1 MGGRFTLPSQID
13 LLVQLQEVD
22 QVLRANTQ
30 AVESSEGRLAD
41 LEEAYRL
48 KSVATDEA
56 RTTSSALGTR
66 QRDLEGRLQV
76 AEEKMKDRRM
86 RVTRIRNDKE
96 LGLARREVDL
106 LKEEITTMESELQQ
120 VYEQV
125 EAATTAL
132 VGLEGEL
139 KGLADE
145 REAEAL
151 ALKETVERLGE
162 AIERDRSRRQQILGT
177 VDESLRSRYEMI
189 LSRRGGVAVVAVRNG
204 TCEGCRMRVP
214 PQLYNQIQRNEQV
227 FLCPSCQRMLHW
239 RPEQSEAS

>member
-1 MGGRFTLPSQID
+1 
-13 LLVQLQEVD
+13 
-22 QVLRANTQ
+22 
-30 AVESSEGRLAD
+30 
-41 LEEAYRL
+41 
-48 KSVATDEA
+48 
-56 RTTSSALGTR
+56 
-66 QRDLEGRLQV
+66 
-76 AEEKMKDRRM
+76 M

-106 LKEEITTMESELQQ
+106 LKEEITAMEAELQQ

-162 AIERDRSRRQQILGT
+162 AIERDRGRRQQILGT

-239 RPEQSEAS
+239 RPEQSQAS

>member
-1 MGGRFTLPSQID
+1 MSSQIE

-22 QVLRANTQ
+22 QILRANTQ
-30 AVESSEGRLAD
+30 AVESSEVRLSE
-41 LEEAYRL
+41 LEEAHRL
-48 KSVATDEA
+48 KAAATDEA
-56 RTTSSALGTR
+56 RAAAAGLGTR
-66 QRDLEGRLQV
+66 QRDLEGRL
-76 AEEKMKDRRM
+76 AASEEKMKDRRM

-96 LGLARREVDL
+96 LGLAKREVDL
-106 LKEEITTMESELQQ
+106 LKEEITALEAELQS

-125 EAATTAL
+125 EAGTTAL

-139 KGLADE
+139 KSLADA
-145 REAEAL
+145 RNAEAA
-151 ALKETVERLGE
+151 ALKETVQRLG
-162 AIERDRSRRQQILGT
+162 ADIERDRGRRQQILGT
-177 VDESLRSRYEMI
+177 VDEALRSRYEMI

-239 RPEQSEAS
+239 RPQQSEAS

>member
-1 MGGRFTLPSQID
+1 MPSQID
-13 LLVQLQEVD
+13 LLVQLQQVD

-30 AVESSEGRLAD
+30 AVESSEGRLAE
-41 LEEAYRL
+41 LQEAHRL
-48 KSVATDEA
+48 KAAATDEA
-56 RTTSSALGTR
+56 RAAAAGLGTR
-66 QRDLEGRLQV
+66 QRDLEGRLAASEV
-76 AEEKMKDRRM
+76 KMKDRRM

-96 LGLARREVDL
+96 LGLAKREVDL
-106 LKEEITTMESELQQ
+106 LKEELTALEAELQS

-139 KGLADE
+139 KGLADA
-145 REAEAL
+145 RTAEAI
-151 ALKETVERLGE
+151 ALKETVERLG
-162 AIERDRSRRQQILGT
+162 ADIERDRGRRQQILGT
-177 VDESLRSRYEMI
+177 VDEALRSRYEMI

-239 RPEQSEAS
+239 RPEQSQAS

>member
-30 AVESSEGRLAD
+30 AVQSSEGRLAEV
-41 LEEAYRL
+41 EEAHRI
-48 KSVATDEA
+48 KSAATDEA
-56 RTTSSALGTR
+56 RTTAATLGTR
-66 QRDLEGRLQV
+66 QRDLEGRLQA

-106 LKEEITTMESELQQ
+106 LKEEITAIEAELQQ

-139 KGLADE
+139 KGLADA
-145 REAEAL
+145 REAEAV
-151 ALKETVERLGE
+151 ALKETVERL
-162 AIERDRSRRQQILGT
+162 AADIERDRGRRQQIIGT
-177 VDESLRSRYEMI
+177 VDEALRSRYEMI
-189 LSRRGGVAVVAVRNG
+189 LSRRGGLAVVAVRDG
-204 TCEGCRMRVP
+204 TCQGCRMRVP
-214 PQLYNQIQRNEQV
+214 PQLYNQIQRNDQV